1 MQTFEAGPPL
11 HHDHGASLDAASHG
25 LYQTTV
31 EEQQPH
37 SLVDALSRQ
46 HSGNSNSKMTS
57 NLAELKTRLCLREG
71 YGVVIFPYCVLLILS
86 SVTAASA

>member
-11 HHDHGASLDAASHG
+11 AHHDHGASLDAASHG

-46 HSGNSNSKMTS
+46 HSANSHSKMTS

-71 YGVVIFPYCVLLILS
+71 YGNFFFLIACYLFKAM
-86 SVTAASA
+86 TAEA